1 MKNKITIGLVV
12 VVAIA
17 IGAIG
22 AWFLMPSDSGIADEL
37 LDKEQK
43 MSKAVRSGSVKKI
56 TEISV
61 SRKGGKKSVRIVE
74 SEATRPDVV
83 KDADIDDEEQLSPIQ
98 KSVLKEI
105 QAALDADDVKALRRA
120 LSKFTAS
127 AKNGGL
133 GGYANVPRVIRAAA
147 VQALGWFGKDSVVD
161 LVDFMVD
168 SDEEISSDAF
178 DKFEFAL
185 EDVDLGDR
193 DRADIIKT
201 VAKALT
207 DEDRIDTLLFNLND
221 MRNSVKVETAVA
233 ILTDGT
239 AMAKS
244 VLKDQ
249 LGFFFDEGVET
260 IDDIQKWYAENPDDP
275 DDDDFYG
282 GSKE

>member
-1 MKNKITIGLVV
+1 MRNKIKTSLIVLGSILL
-12 VVAIA
+12 
-17 IGAIG
+17 GAVGSWLI
-22 AWFLMPSDSGIADEL
+22 FRDSSEAVDSTSASR
-37 LDKEQK
+37 EQCLAK
-43 MSKAVRSGSVKKI
+43 SRRSGNVKKV
-56 TEISV
+56 TEIRV
-61 SRKGGKKSVRIVE
+61 NRKRKSVRIVE
-74 SEATRPDVV
+74 SESMRPNVLE
-83 KDADIDDEEQLSPIQ
+83 AAEIDDEADLSDIQ
-98 KSVLKEI
+98 RSVLEEI
-105 QAALDADDVKALRRA
+105 QAALDADDLKALRKAISR
-120 LSKFTAS
+120 FTAS
-127 AKNGGL
+127 VGNGGL
-133 GGYANVPRVIRAAA
+133 GGYANVPRAIRSAA

-193 DRADIIKT
+193 DRADIVKT

-282 GSKE
+282 GDKE